1 MKSLFFLF
9 SLITIFTVPSQ
20 ADLVCRAVDKGWE
33 EHSSGHGSCD
43 ECLQRHGSCEET
55 CSIRFTT
62 CQVTGKDIRGRTI
75 TLTASGDSRY
85 EAEGEALDNCR
96 RYLNQCSVSSCS
108 SDSEIIS
115 RKTCVRPATTT
126 SQNQITQQRQ

>member
-1 MKSLFFLF
+1 MKSLLFLF
-9 SLITIFTVPSQ
+9 SIITSFCVPSY

-43 ECLQRHGSCEET
+43 ECLQRHGSCVET

-75 TLTASGDSRY
+75 TLTGAGDSRY
-85 EAEGEALDNCR
+85 DAESEALDNCR

-108 SDSEIIS
+108 SASETLS
-115 RKTCVRPATTT
+115 RKTCVRSAAAN
-126 SQNQITQQRQ
+126 SQKQSAQANL